1 MPNFILASYKINILI
16 KQSIVYALHFSLH
29 APNILYENLGTPT
42 QNTFKM

>member
-1 MPNFILASYKINILI
+1 MPNFILASYLKNLLI
-16 KQSIVYALHFSLH
+16 KQSIVYAFHSSFH